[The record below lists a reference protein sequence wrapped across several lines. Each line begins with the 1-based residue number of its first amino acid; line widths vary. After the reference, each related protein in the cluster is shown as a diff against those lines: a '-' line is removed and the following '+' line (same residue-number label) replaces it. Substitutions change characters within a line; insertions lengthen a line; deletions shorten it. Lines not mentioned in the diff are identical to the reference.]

1 MEYVKILCCGKESG
15 ELSTISQLIQKTETV
30 LGIIVKNRTG
40 ECLAD
45 FLQEEIDEEESE
57 YYEPYKAVVDFDY
70 QAKGFK
76 MELERITKNGNRFIR
91 LEIRYNADDDI
102 SFLNTSVWFDFKEKI
117 IELLYENYEQLF
129 WLSDSQNIKITT
141 DLYNKLNGLENYLRE
156 IINTYMSI
164 KHGGDWF
171 EKYSYEDYINKYLKF
186 SEWFRKSRY
195 SLFKMV
201 DSHLYN
207 LEIDDIFDAL
217 KAAKKKQIT
226 NVVRKALKDIKS
238 REKDKAGEIANVK
251 LLDTPSL
258 WDEERFDEI
267 FDKTVVGRW
276 KDDLS
281 KRRNMIAHNKMI
293 CRDMYYDTLSTI
305 DFFKK
310 RFKTAEELLNNRIK
324 SEELLEVGRL
334 LRDMEVVMNLED
346 CDINPDLPEEQ
357 DIIDNLNETDDFM
370 YLSGLISDK
379 IACIENRVAE
389 LLSSIESIKDALHED
404 SFFENDSLVE
414 KGLLQQYVEFAY
426 NHHQYST
433 WKTLLEREMSIEIY
447 QLIEPGIFEYLS
459 GVEDQ
464 LKSIKEG
471 VFFVDLDCFSEG
483 ELVRIKDFDGNIFA
497 IELSGWFCPERGS
510 SNEIYVNW
518 TMNGDSLD
526 YGGIYIS
533 YGDYEMT
540 DDDIPLPCVED
551 DLIVNFDKINSKL
564 ENVVDEIF
572 TRLDEMEDY
581 ILKIEI

>member
-1 MEYVKILCCGKESG
+1 MECVKILCCGKENG
-15 ELSTISQLIQKTETV
+15 KLSTISQLIQKAETV
-30 LGIIVKNRTG
+30 LGILVKNRTG

-45 FLQEEIDEEESE
+45 LLHEEIDDEESE
-57 YYEPYKAVVDFDY
+57 YYEPYKAMVDFDY
-70 QAKGFK
+70 QAKDCK
-76 MELERITKNGNRFIR
+76 MELERITKNGNRYIK
-91 LEIRYNADDDI
+91 LEITYNADDDI

-117 IELLYENYEQLF
+117 IELLHENFEQIF
-129 WLSDSQNIKITT
+129 WLSDSQNTKIAT

-171 EKYSYEDYINKYLKF
+171 EKYSYEDYINKYMKF

-238 REKDKAGEIANVK
+238 REKDKAGEIADVK
-251 LLDTPSL
+251 LLDIPSL

-276 KDDLS
+276 EDDLS

-305 DFFKK
+305 DFFEK
-310 RFKTAEELLNNRIK
+310 RFKNAEELLNNRIK
-324 SEELLEVGRL
+324 SEELLEVSRL
-334 LRDMEVVMNLED
+334 LRDIEIVMNLED

-370 YLSGLISDK
+370 YLSGIISDK
-379 IACIENRVAE
+379 IACIGNRVDE

-404 SFFENDSLVE
+404 SFFENDRLVE

-426 NHHQYST
+426 NHHQYSA
-433 WKTLLEREMSIEIY
+433 WKTLLERDMSIEIY
-447 QLIEPGIFEYLS
+447 QLIEPGIFEYLY
-459 GVEDQ
+459 GVEEQ

-551 DLIVNFDKINSKL
+551 ELIVKFDKINSKL
-564 ENVVDEIF
+564 ENVVDEILIK
-572 TRLDEMEDY
+572 LDEIEDH
-581 ILKIEI
+581 ILEIEI